1 MKLILLLLKWVRE
14 KITQRRR
21 DAETQRGEDSLE
33 EILRAAVR
41 RNIKKRKILDGV
53 LYGLMA
59 AATVTVII
67 SLLFVIIYIFRSQAG
82 FLNFKFLF
90 SAETGILP
98 MIVTTLY
105 VVLVSIAVAL
115 PVGIASAIFLNE
127 YSGNSPRV
135 RILRLAIETLAGIPS
150 IIYGLFGLLVFCRLL
165 SFGQSIIAGSLTL
178 SIMILPVIIRTT
190 EESLKSIP
198 DSFREGSLALG
209 ATKFQTIIHVV
220 LPSALPGIL
229 TSVILAIGRVV
240 GESAPVLL
248 TVGLSK
254 NMPRTIFES
263 GRTLT
268 IHLYYLTNEAVRPED
283 FGIAF
288 ATASVLVILVLIIN
302 AAAKIITGN
311 FRKKLGETL

>member
-1 MKLILLLLKWVRE
+1 VVSPQTGAGLMKTI
-14 KITQRRR
+14 
-21 DAETQRGEDSLE
+21 RGF
-33 EILRAAVR
+33 
-41 RNIKKRKILDGV
+41 NKRKFFDFLM
-53 LYGLMA
+53 YGIMA

-67 SLLFVIIYIFRSQAG
+67 ALFYVIFYIFRSQAG
-82 FLNFKFLF
+82 FLNWSFLTNVQ
-90 SAETGILP
+90 TGILP

-105 VVLVSIAVAL
+105 VVLVSIAIAL
-115 PVGIASAIFLNE
+115 PVGIFTAIFLNE
-127 YSGNSPRV
+127 YSTNSPMIRL
-135 RILRLAIETLAGIPS
+135 LRLAIETLAGIPS
-150 IIYGLFGLLVFCRLL
+150 IIYGLFGLLVFCRLMN
-165 SFGQSIIAGSLTL
+165 FGQSIVAGSLTL

-198 DSFREGSLALG
+198 DTFRECSLALG
-209 ATKFQTIIHVV
+209 ATKFQTIFHVV
-220 LPSALPGIL
+220 LPSALPGIV

-254 NMPRTIFES
+254 NLPRSIFES

-288 ATASVLVILVLIIN
+288 ATAAVLVVLVVIIN
-302 AAAKIITGN
+302 TATKIITHN
-311 FRKKLGETL
+311 FRKKLGGTV